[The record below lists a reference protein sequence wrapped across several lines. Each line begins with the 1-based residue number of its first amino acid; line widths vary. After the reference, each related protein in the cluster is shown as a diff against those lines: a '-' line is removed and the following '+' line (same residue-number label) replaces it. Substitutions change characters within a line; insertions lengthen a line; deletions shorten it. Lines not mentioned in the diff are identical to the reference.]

1 MVIKSFDKKGV
12 FLDRDGVVNRA
23 ILVNGLPKSPRSVG
37 EIEILEGVVEA
48 VKVIKTLKLI
58 PIVITNQPDVA
69 RNITSQNQINQINS
83 QIGLVTGIE
92 HFYTCFHDDSD
103 KCNCRK
109 PAPGLIYQAANDLS
123 LDAQK
128 SYLVGDRWRDISA
141 GQAAGCKTFFIDYG
155 YPEKK
160 PEGNFTRVKS
170 LTDVVRILEGELN
183 GFN

>member
-12 FLDRDGVVNRA
+12 FLDRDGVINRA

-92 HFYTCFHDDSD
+92 HFY
-103 KCNCRK
+103 
-109 PAPGLIYQAANDLS
+109 
-123 LDAQK
+123 
-128 SYLVGDRWRDISA
+128 RWRDISA
-141 GQAAGCKTFFIDYG
+141 GQAAGCRSFFIDYG

>member
-1 MVIKSFDKKGV
+1 MVIRSLDKKGV
-12 FLDRDGVVNRA
+12 FLDRDGVINRA
-23 ILVNGLPKSPRSVG
+23 ILVNGLPKSPKSVG
-37 EIEILEGVVEA
+37 EIEILDGVVEA
-48 VKVIKTLKLI
+48 VKAIKTLKLI
-58 PIVITNQPDVA
+58 PVVITNQPDVA
-69 RNITSQNQINQINS
+69 RNITSQNQANQINY
-83 QIGLVTGIE
+83 QIGLITGIE
-92 HFYTCFHDDSD
+92 HFYTCFHDDND

-109 PAPGLIYQAANDLS
+109 PAPGLIYQAVNDLN
-123 LDAQK
+123 LDIQK

-170 LTDVVRILEGELN
+170 LTDVVRMLEGELN

>member
-1 MVIKSFDKKGV
+1 MVIRSLDKKGV
-12 FLDRDGVVNRA
+12 FLDRDGVINRA
-23 ILVNGLPKSPRSVG
+23 ILVNGLPQSPKSVG

-48 VKVIKTLKLI
+48 VKAIKTLKLV
-58 PIVITNQPDVA
+58 PVVITNQPDVA
-69 RNITSQNQINQINS
+69 RSIISQNQVDQINY
-83 QIGLVTGIE
+83 QIGLLTGIE

-109 PAPGLIYQAANDLS
+109 PAPGLIYQAVNDLS
-123 LDAQK
+123 LDIQK

-141 GQAAGCKTFFIDYG
+141 GQAVGCKTFFIDYG

-170 LTDVVRILEGELN
+170 LTDVVRMLEGELY

>member
-23 ILVNGLPKSPRSVG
+23 ILVNGLPKSPRSVD

-83 QIGLVTGIE
+83 QIGSVTGIE
-92 HFYTCFHDDSD
+92 HFYTCFHDDSN

-141 GQAAGCKTFFIDYG
+141 GQDAGCKTFFIDYG

-160 PEGNFTRVKS
+160 PE
-170 LTDVVRILEGELN
+170 
-183 GFN
+183 